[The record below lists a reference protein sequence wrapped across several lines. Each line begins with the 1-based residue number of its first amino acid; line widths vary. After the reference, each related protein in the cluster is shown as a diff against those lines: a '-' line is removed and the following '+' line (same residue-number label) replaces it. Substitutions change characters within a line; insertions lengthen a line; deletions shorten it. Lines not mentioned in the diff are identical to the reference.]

1 MFKTLSGWIGASAEA
16 PAPPAPTADAVLS
29 ADDDEWVMV
38 EALEDA
44 LKRSRDEAVAK
55 KVAELH
61 RQTDELIRDPFF
73 RPEYAMSVYFGCPG
87 RIHGWLNYPYISI
100 EHKRYTSKWRVLIGD
115 AHSYLSNLELAIP
128 RSGCTI
134 LRRTKSKQQPP
145 EQQREPKNIAPIF
158 PRNYDARSG
167 AKPSKRHSATPQ
179 RNVMPWRDTAHFS
192 RR

>member
-16 PAPPAPTADAVLS
+16 PASPVPTADAVLS
-29 ADDDEWVMV
+29 ADDNEWVMV
-38 EALEDA
+38 EAPEDA

-61 RQTDELIRDPFF
+61 RQTDELIKDLLF
-73 RPEYAMSVYFGCPG
+73 RPEHAVGMYFGCAE
-87 RIHGWLNYPYISI
+87 RIHGRLHHPYIST
-100 EHKRYTSKWRVLIGD
+100 ETRRYMGKWKTIFYDIPPRLCRFD
-115 AHSYLSNLELAIP
+115 NLAIP
-128 RSGCTI
+128 RH
-134 LRRTKSKQQPP
+134 TKSTQRQPK
-145 EQQREPKNIAPIF
+145 QQREPKNIAPIF

-167 AKPSKRHSATPQ
+167 AKPPTRHGASPQ